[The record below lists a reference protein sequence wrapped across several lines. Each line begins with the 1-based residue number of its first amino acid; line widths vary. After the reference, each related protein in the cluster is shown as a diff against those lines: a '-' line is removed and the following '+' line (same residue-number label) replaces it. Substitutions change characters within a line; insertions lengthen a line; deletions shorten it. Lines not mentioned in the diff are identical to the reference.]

1 MVACPPGRGARGPD
15 TDLAGDSDVLKARSR
30 RDRTHRIAGQR
41 SLVWFRGKDL
51 RLRDHAA
58 LSAASTDAEL
68 IPLFVLDP
76 YFFAPERARE
86 LPHRMQFLLESIEAL
101 QHGIAQLGS
110 ELLLVAG
117 KSVDV
122 VPELAQRWGV
132 TRVLAQ
138 RWTEPFARERDRRV
152 ARALGVPFELYDG
165 ETLIPPETLR
175 NGSGQPYAVFTP
187 FARALRAEPP
197 PLTPL
202 EAPRR
207 LPPLPAGLAVARARL
222 PTLTELGLVRNV
234 SLQAGG
240 EPAARQ
246 RLTSFLDG
254 AAARYDVDRDRMDLA
269 GTSRLSADLKF
280 GTLSARSVWHA
291 LGELRARAAR
301 ATAAFENE
309 LIWREFTHATLWDR
323 PQLLESPFR
332 PDFSDFPWT
341 YDEAGWRAWTQGHTG
356 YPVVDAAARQLLAEG
371 FVHNR
376 ARMIAASF
384 LTKHQLI
391 HYRHGEAHYMKYLTD
406 GDWAQN
412 NAGWQWSAGCGTD
425 AQPYFRVFNPTLQG
439 EKFDPNGDYV
449 RRYVPEL
456 AGLPAKFIHRPA
468 EAPAALLRASGIVL
482 GQTYPEP
489 IIEHAVG
496 RDRFL
501 KIAASHL
508 EGRRSG
514 GQR

>member
-1 MVACPPGRGARGPD
+1 
-15 TDLAGDSDVLKARSR
+15 LL
-30 RDRTHRIAGQR
+30 
-41 SLVWFRGKDL
+41 WFRGKDL
-51 RLRDHAA
+51 RVTDHAPLTAA
-58 LSAASTDAEL
+58 LEDAEV

-86 LPHRMQFLLESIEAL
+86 LPHRMQFLLQSLEAL
-101 QHGIAQLGS
+101 QKNIAHLGS
-110 ELLLVAG
+110 KLLLVSG

-122 VPELAQRWGV
+122 VPALARRWRV

-138 RWTEPFARERDRRV
+138 RWTEPFGRERDRRI
-152 ARALGVPFELYDG
+152 ASALDVPFQLLDG
-165 ETLIPPETLR
+165 ETLLAPETLR

-187 FARALRAEPP
+187 FARALRAKLPELS
-197 PLTPL
+197 PLP
-202 EAPRR
+202 APRS
-207 LPPLPAGLAVARARL
+207 LPPLPDGVELEPALLPRL
-222 PTLTELGLVRNV
+222 DELGLAPNP
-234 SLQAGG
+234 SLLPGG
-240 EPAARQ
+240 ERAGRE
-246 RLTSFLDG
+246 RLKAFLAG
-254 AAARYDVDRDRMDLA
+254 AAARYDRERDRLDLA

-280 GTLSARSVWHA
+280 GTLSVRSVWHA
-291 LGELRARAAR
+291 ARALRAEAPRAID
-301 ATAAFENE
+301 TFENE

-323 PQLLESPFR
+323 PELLDAPFR
-332 PDFSDFPWT
+332 ADFRDFPWS
-341 YDEAGWRAWTQGHTG
+341 YDEAGWQAWSRGLTG
-356 YPVVDAAARQLLAEG
+356 YPVVDAAARQLLREG

-439 EKFDPNGDYV
+439 EKFDPSGDYV
-449 RRYVPEL
+449 KRYLPEL

-468 EAPAALLRASGIVL
+468 EAPAALLRSAGVEL
-482 GQTYPEP
+482 GKTYPEP
-489 IIEHAVG
+489 IIEHGVG

-508 EGRRSG
+508 EGRRANG
-514 GQR
+514 RR

>member
-1 MVACPPGRGARGPD
+1 MGLAKGSSRERARLPD
-15 TDLAGDSDVLKARSR
+15 
-30 RDRTHRIAGQR
+30 GQR

-51 RLRDHAA
+51 RLHDHAPLTAA
-58 LSAASTDAEL
+58 LGDAEL

-76 YFFAPERARE
+76 YFFAPARAQE
-86 LPHRMQFLLESIEAL
+86 LPHRMQFLLQSLEAL
-101 QHGIAQLGS
+101 QQAIAERGS
-110 ELLLVAG
+110 ELLLVVG

-122 VPELAQRWGV
+122 VPELARRWRV

-152 ARALGVPFELYDG
+152 AGALDVPFELHDG
-165 ETLIPPETLR
+165 ETLLPPETLR

-187 FARALRAEPP
+187 FARALRARQPELK
-197 PLTPL
+197 PLST
-202 EAPRR
+202 PRR
-207 LPPLPAGLAVARARL
+207 LPPLPEGLAVTRARP
-222 PTLTELGLVRNV
+222 PTLAELGLVANPR
-234 SLQAGG
+234 LQQGG
-240 EPAARQ
+240 EGAARQ
-246 RLTSFLDG
+246 RLKLFLEE
-254 AAARYDVDRDRMDLA
+254 AATRYDVNRDRMDLP

-280 GTLSARSVWHA
+280 GTLSVRSVWHA
-291 LGELRARAAR
+291 VRALHDRAPR
-301 ATAAFENE
+301 ATEVFENE
-309 LIWREFTHATLWDR
+309 LTWREFTHATLWDR
-323 PQLLESPFR
+323 PQLLAAPFR
-332 PDFSDFPWT
+332 ADFSDFPWG
-341 YDEAGWRAWTQGHTG
+341 YDEAGWQAWTQGHTG
-356 YPVVDAAARQLLAEG
+356 YPVVDAAARQLLREG

-391 HYRHGEAHYMKYLTD
+391 HFRHGEAHYMKYLTD

-456 AGLPAKFIHRPA
+456 AGLPAKFIHRPS
-468 EAPAALLRASGIVL
+468 EAPAALRSAAGVVL
-482 GQTYPEP
+482 GETYPEP
-489 IIEHAVG
+489 IIEHGVG

-508 EGRRSG
+508 EGRRTSG
-514 GQR
+514 DR